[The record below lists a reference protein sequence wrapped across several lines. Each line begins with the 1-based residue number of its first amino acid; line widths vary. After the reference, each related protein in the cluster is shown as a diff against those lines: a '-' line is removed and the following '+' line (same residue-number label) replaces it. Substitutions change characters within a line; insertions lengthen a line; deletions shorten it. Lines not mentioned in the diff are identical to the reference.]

1 MVAPSDK
8 PTVSPLPA
16 AAEPSP
22 PLRALSAIPDERE
35 ELEALHETA
44 LGLIDRLDLHDLLQ
58 AIVDRA
64 GGLVGTPHGYLYV
77 AAEDST
83 LEVRVG
89 TGVFEPWVGHTLRCG
104 EGVAGRV
111 WQTREPLVVADYH
124 QWAGRQPAFDSVP
137 FRAVVGVPLRAG
149 GEISGVL
156 GLARVEEVRSFGEAE
171 VALLTR
177 FGRLASLAIENAR
190 LYGTAQQELAE
201 RLQAEDDLLDTIAR
215 LQRSELEL
223 QLSQAETIRRL
234 AFAAEFRNAE
244 TGRHTERM
252 SRYCE
257 LLARRLEL
265 DEERCELIRLAS
277 GLHDVGKIAI
287 PDRILLKPGRLTDSE
302 RGVMERHAEIGHRL
316 LAGSSSELLDVAAT
330 IALTHHERYD
340 GTGYPQA
347 LAGEAVPLEG
357 RLAGVAD
364 VFDAITS
371 NRVYRPAMRFD
382 EAVEVMRAGRGTQ
395 FDPLV
400 LDLFLEAIAD
410 VRSIAEGRAPEGGS
424 DAPEPRR
431 QADRAPSARQRGRA
445 ARPVSVDSIAASV
458 RRAKAAFGTDSGRT
472 SIDLAVDALAAG
484 FNRRVLASVYVLEHE
499 RLWLVSQRGY
509 EDIRD
514 GFALDQGVMAR
525 AVRTGEL
532 QFIEDADDEPD
543 FIAAVSG
550 ITSEIAVPFTV
561 GGAVAGVLNIETK
574 GPALP
579 ADATGVYEQLAPLV
593 AERIEEMRASLGL
606 DLAGAARLCVHASSL
621 RGVAAIT
628 EFATRTLARLLELD
642 SAQVSLIRDGDAYQ
656 LASFWRRPDSA
667 LRPLEPGDVKQ
678 LAEIESRS
686 GAGAAYSVL
695 DSRLPGLEQPEQPVP
710 PWLVWLPLRVAGG
723 EVGALV
729 GRTSAATELG
739 HEQVEAA
746 TLFAQHTAALI
757 DVAQAL
763 RREQRAAVTDSLT
776 GLLNR
781 RGLEDR
787 LDEELAR
794 CRRNGHELSVVMI
807 DCDGLKAVND
817 TGGHALG
824 DAVLQR
830 VADCLREHKRMADV
844 AARLGGDEFV
854 VLLPET
860 RTGDALGVAERFRR
874 ELAATPFADGRTI
887 TAALGIA
894 SFPAD
899 GDTAAA
905 LLRVADRTLYT
916 AKQRGGNRTLASSAA
931 G

>member
-1 MVAPSDK
+1 
-8 PTVSPLPA
+8 VSLLPA
-16 AAEPSP
+16 AADP
-22 PLRALSAIPDERE
+22 PPPVRALSALPDERQ

-44 LGLIDRLDLHDLLQ
+44 LGLIDRLDLDELLH

-77 AAEDST
+77 GGEESA

-89 TGVFEPWVGHTLRCG
+89 TGVFESWVGHTLARG

-111 WQTREPLVVADYH
+111 WETGVPMVVPDYH
-124 QWAGRQPAFDSVP
+124 EWPGREPAFDTVP
-137 FRAVVGVPLRAG
+137 FRAVVGVPLEAG
-149 GEISGVL
+149 GQVSGVF
-156 GLARVEEVRSFGEAE
+156 GLARVEEGRSFGEAE

-177 FGRLASLAIENAR
+177 FGRLASLALENAR

-201 RLQAEDDLLDTIAR
+201 RRRAEDDLLDTVAR
-215 LQRSELEL
+215 LKRSELEL

-257 LLARRLEL
+257 LLARKLGLE
-265 DEERCELIRLAS
+265 EERRELIRLAS

-302 RGVMERHAEIGHRL
+302 RRVIERHAEIGHRL

-340 GTGYPQA
+340 GTGYPQG
-347 LAGEAVPLEG
+347 LAGEAIPLEG
-357 RLAGVAD
+357 QIASVAD

-371 NRVYRPAMRFD
+371 NRVYRPALSFD

-400 LDLFLEAIAD
+400 LDLFLGAIGD
-410 VRSIAEGRAPEGGS
+410 VRSIADGRPLDAGGDRPE
-424 DAPEPRR
+424 ARQ
-431 QADRAPSARQRGRA
+431 QADRIPSAPQR
-445 ARPVSVDSIAASV
+445 ARSSRPLSVDSLAAAI
-458 RRAKAAFGTDSGRT
+458 RRAKAALGTDSGRR
-472 SIDLAVDALAAG
+472 SLDLAMDALAEG
-484 FNRRVLASVYVLEHE
+484 CNRRVLASVYVLEHE
-499 RLWLVSQRGY
+499 RLWLVSQHGY
-509 EDIRD
+509 EDLRD

-525 AVRTGEL
+525 AVRTGET
-532 QFIEDADDEPD
+532 QFIADADEEPD

-550 ITSEIAVPFTV
+550 ITSEIAVPFIV
-561 GGAVAGVLNIETK
+561 GGAVGGVLNIETR

-579 ADATGVYEQLAPLV
+579 AEATALYEQLAPLV
-593 AERIEEMRASLGL
+593 AERIEEMRAALGL

-642 SAQVSLIRDGDAYQ
+642 SAQVSLVRDGDAYQ
-656 LASFWRRPDSA
+656 LASFWRRPDST
-667 LRPLEPGDVKQ
+667 LKPLEPGDVKH

-695 DSRLPGLEQPEQPVP
+695 DSRLPGLEEPERPVP
-710 PWLVWLPLRVAGG
+710 PRLVWLPLRVAGG

-729 GRTSAATELG
+729 GRTAGATELG

-794 CRRNGHELSVVMI
+794 CRRNAHELAVVMI

-830 VADCLREHKRMADV
+830 VADCLRQHKRMADI

-860 RTGDALGVAERFRR
+860 RAGDALGVAERFRR
-874 ELAATPFADGRTI
+874 ELASTPFADGRTI

-905 LLRVADRTLYT
+905 LLRVADRTLYA
-916 AKQRGGNRTLASSAA
+916 AKQRGGNRTLASSAT